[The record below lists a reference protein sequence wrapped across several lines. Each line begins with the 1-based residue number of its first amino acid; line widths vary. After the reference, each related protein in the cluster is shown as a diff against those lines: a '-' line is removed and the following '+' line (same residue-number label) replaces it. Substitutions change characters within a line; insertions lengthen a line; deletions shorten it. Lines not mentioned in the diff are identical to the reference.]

1 MTTTTAFPAIN
12 TNARET
18 SVIEHGDGSAEFV
31 ISPQFSCQYDANDS
45 ILWSRWAPTGIPS
58 FNIDLLHDLQR
69 ASQMIEGYFTEPA
82 ANRPLNY
89 IALRSGAPGV
99 FNLGGDLGH
108 FQRLIAAQNR
118 ARLTEYARAAIDVQ
132 YRNYIAHNL
141 PGVTTVALVEGD
153 ALGGGLECAL
163 SCDVVIM
170 ERHAKAGFPEVLF
183 GMFPGMGGISFLTR
197 RTSRSVADEMVRT
210 GRQYTAL
217 ELLELGVVDQVVDTG
232 EGMNAMRK
240 LMRKR
245 ANQEAGHAAMN
256 TVDRIVHPL
265 GIQELHDIVKIWVDC
280 ALRLSPRNLEWMQRL
295 YQRQLAIFGRPL
307 EVASS
312 QATTEPPRMV
322 ALAA

>member
-18 SVIEHGDGSAEFV
+18 SVIEHVDGSAEFV

-141 PGVTTVALVEGD
+141 SGVTTVAP
-153 ALGGGLECAL
+153 C
-163 SCDVVIM
+163 
-170 ERHAKAGFPEVLF
+170 RR
-183 GMFPGMGGISFLTR
+183 R
-197 RTSRSVADEMVRT
+197 RTWWRPGVRALLRCRHHGKTCKSRLPRGAIRHVPGH
-210 GRQYTAL
+210 GR
-217 ELLELGVVDQVVDTG
+217 
-232 EGMNAMRK
+232 N
-240 LMRKR
+240 
-245 ANQEAGHAAMN
+245 
-256 TVDRIVHPL
+256 IVFNPPYEP
-265 GIQELHDIVKIWVDC
+265 I
-280 ALRLSPRNLEWMQRL
+280 
-295 YQRQLAIFGRPL
+295 GRRRDGAYRPA
-307 EVASS
+307 VYGA
-312 QATTEPPRMV
+312 
-322 ALAA
+322 